1 MRTPPGP
8 VHLVGGGWAAAAA
21 PAVYGPFLA
30 DAAVAAGG
38 VPTIACLVLDEGD
51 GDQRFAQW
59 AQVLPGVAKCRPQPL
74 LMTIGS
80 TLDPAALAGADALLV
95 SGGLTPGYADA
106 VAPVADAIRGWL
118 AHGPRPYLGF
128 SAGAAIAAERAI
140 VGGWRVG
147 EVPVCP
153 EDAGED
159 LDQLTA
165 VPGLGLTKWSV
176 DVHCAQWGTLPRL
189 IETIRTSPPGRG
201 WGNGLGIDENTVVSF
216 EPGGG
221 FIVAGLGRAWTVHR
235 GGGRGQA
242 QITPLPAGSRI

>member
-1 MRTPPGP
+1 MPLALELRA
-8 VHLVGGGWAAAAA
+8 W
-21 PAVYGPFLA
+21 LA
-30 DAAVAAGG
+30 D
-38 VPTIACLVLDEGD
+38 
-51 GDQRFAQW
+51 
-59 AQVLPGVAKCRPQPL
+59 
-74 LMTIGS
+74 
-80 TLDPAALAGADALLV
+80 
-95 SGGLTPGYADA
+95 
-106 VAPVADAIRGWL
+106 
-118 AHGPRPYLGF
+118 GPRPYLGF
-128 SAGAAIAAERAI
+128 SAGAAIASDRAI

-147 EVPVCP
+147 AVPVCP

-221 FIVAGLGRAWTVHR
+221 FTVAGLGRAWTVHR
-235 GGGRGQA
+235 GGARGQS
-242 QITPLPAGSRI
+242 QITPLAAGNRI

>member
-1 MRTPPGP
+1 MRTPAGP
-8 VHLVGGGWAAAAA
+8 VHLVGGGWDAAAA

-51 GDQRFAQW
+51 GDQRFAPW
-59 AQVLPGVAKCRPQPL
+59 AQVLPGVAECRPRPL
-74 LMTIGS
+74 LVPIGS

-95 SGGLTPGYADA
+95 SGGLTPGYAAA
-106 VAPVADAIRGWL
+106 VVPVADAVRGWL
-118 AHGPRPYLGF
+118 ADGPRPYLGF
-128 SAGAAIAAERAI
+128 SAGAAIASDRAI

-159 LDQLTA
+159 LDQLTT
-165 VPGLGLTKWSV
+165 VPGLELTKWSV

-189 IETIRTSPPGRG
+189 LETIRTSPPGRG
-201 WGNGLGIDENTVVSF
+201 WGNGLGIDENTVVSMDAD
-216 EPGGG
+216 GG
-221 FIVAGLGRAWTVHR
+221 FSVAGYGRAWLVHR
-235 GGGRGQA
+235 GEGRGQA
-242 QITPLPAGSRI
+242 HVRPLPAGRRI